1 VLILKAEYLI
11 TLVEQ
16 FCKENNL
23 DISNIYSKI
32 ARLYQDTYGIN
43 IVIQMQ
49 ETGEWDITK
58 YLEDLGI
65 IDRYV
70 TILNKIKRGEYNV

>member
-1 VLILKAEYLI
+1 MKAEYLI